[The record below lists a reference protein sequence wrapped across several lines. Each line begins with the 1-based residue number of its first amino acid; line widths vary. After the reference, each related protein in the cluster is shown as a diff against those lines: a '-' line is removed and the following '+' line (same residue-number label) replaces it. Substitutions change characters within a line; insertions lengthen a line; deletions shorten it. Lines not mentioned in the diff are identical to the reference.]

1 MRDGQIILQDV
12 GVGYRIYREKVSTL
26 KEAVA
31 NRFRH
36 LRTAEKFWALRHVSL
51 QIAPGE
57 AIALVG
63 HNGSGKSTLLKTI
76 AGVLEPSEG
85 AAVTQGRISPMI
97 ELGAG
102 FDPELSGRDNVYLNG
117 ALLGFTRKQMAAKF
131 QRIVDFSELGDFID
145 LPVKNYS
152 SGMYV
157 RLGFSVAINVVPDIM
172 LVDEVLAVGDAE
184 FQRKCLERFNDLH
197 ASGKTIV
204 LVSHTMDLIRNLSD
218 TVAWLE
224 HGVLRRLG
232 PSREVIDEYLTE
244 SHTDRAADGAHGSRW
259 GSGEARIEKIEV
271 LDASNEPV
279 KRVRTGDTVVFRF
292 HYSSDTLIRNPVWG
306 MALYTLDGVWVTG
319 PNTREVGLMPDHI
332 DADEGYVDLRVDRLL
347 LLPGSY
353 DVSAGL
359 FDVTTTHVYDM
370 RHRALR
376 FDVEFGAPHEEYGF
390 VSLGGN
396 WEGDILDG
404 TR

>member
-36 LRTAEKFWALRHVSL
+36 LRTAEKFWALRQVSL

-85 AAVTQGRISPMI
+85 VAAVQGRISPMI

-117 ALLGFTRKQMAAKF
+117 ALLGFSRKQMEAKF

-152 SGMYV
+152 SGMYA
-157 RLGFSVAINVVPDIM
+157 RLGFAIAQDVEPDI
-172 LVDEVLAVGDAE
+172 LIVDEVLAVGDE
-184 FQRKCLERFNDLH
+184 RFQEKCKRRIQDFRAAGITFVFVSHSLPTARELCPRAAVLHHGRLAFDGPTDAAWERYRELER
-197 ASGKTIV
+197 
-204 LVSHTMDLIRNLSD
+204 
-218 TVAWLE
+218 
-224 HGVLRRLG
+224 G
-232 PSREVIDEYLTE
+232 P
-244 SHTDRAADGAHGSRW
+244 APG
-259 GSGEARIEKIEV
+259 
-271 LDASNEPV
+271 PV
-279 KRVRTGDTVVFRF
+279 FQ
-292 HYSSDTLIRNPVWG
+292 
-306 MALYTLDGVWVTG
+306 A
-319 PNTREVGLMPDHI
+319 
-332 DADEGYVDLRVDRLL
+332 
-347 LLPGSY
+347 
-353 DVSAGL
+353 
-359 FDVTTTHVYDM
+359 
-370 RHRALR
+370 
-376 FDVEFGAPHEEYGF
+376 
-390 VSLGGN
+390 
-396 WEGDILDG
+396 
-404 TR
+404 